1 MSDDDALNEI
11 SCFNHFFPKQMVLLE
26 TKDKSKYLPYFVNKK
41 VPKTKRKE
49 IKYTILKTFK

>member
-26 TKDKSKYLPYFVNKK
+26 TKVNIYHVLSTKKSLK
-41 VPKTKRKE
+41 PKGNQ
-49 IKYTILKTFK
+49 KYTILKTFK

>member
-1 MSDDDALNEI
+1 MSDHDALNEI

-26 TKDKSKYLPYFVNKK
+26 TKVNINHVLSTKK